1 MWNCKY
7 IETSAKTGKNVNEMF
22 EQLLQMEQ
30 TVSLTLQPVEERKRE
45 DRRCAI
51 I

>member
-7 IETSAKTGKNVNEMF
+7 IETSAKTGKNVNELF
-22 EQLLQMEQ
+22 EQLLKMEQ
-30 TVSLTLQPVEERKRE
+30 TVTLTLHPTEERKKGAK
-45 DRRCAI
+45 RCAI